1 LGTFLLYLRCMF
13 TARYHNVIVI
23 VGFLFGIGLSAHFF
37 ARPAATTPQEQV
49 TSWLL
54 TFADKAQTSEA
65 SEVLNAALSGES
77 IDIDTVL
84 EVASRVIAENP
95 DLFTLPKNADESSD
109 KDVLKVLIQ
118 QWNHSHESAG
128 MAKAVQ
134 PDRNRSATTPTEF
147 QNSKQGQTIGSVW
160 MLGARQLLT
169 VVPRA
174 DFLVGLVLIPLIDGI
189 SINAP

>member
-1 LGTFLLYLRCMF
+1 MF
-13 TARYHNVIVI
+13 TTRYNNVIVI

-37 ARPAATTPQEQV
+37 ARPATTTPQEQV

-65 SEVLNAALSGES
+65 SEVLNAALAGES

-84 EVASRVIAENP
+84 EVASRVIAEHP
-95 DLFTLPKNADESSD
+95 DLFILPKNADESSD

-134 PDRNRSATTPTEF
+134 PDRNRSATPPTEF
-147 QNSKQGQTIGSVW
+147 QNSKQGQTVGSVW
-160 MLGARQLLT
+160 LLSARQLLT
-169 VVPRA
+169 VVPGA
-174 DFLVGLVLIPLIDGI
+174 DFLVSLVLIPLIDGI